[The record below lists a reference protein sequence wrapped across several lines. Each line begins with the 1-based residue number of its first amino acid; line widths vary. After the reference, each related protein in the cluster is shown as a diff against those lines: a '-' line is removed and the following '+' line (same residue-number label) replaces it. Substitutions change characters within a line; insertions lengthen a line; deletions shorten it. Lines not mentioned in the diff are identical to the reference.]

1 MEGLV
6 HAVLL
11 DGRGGART
19 LDWEGVCQW
28 EPSQGLLWVHL
39 DYTADA
45 SSVWLYEQKDVPAL
59 VSDALLAQETRPRV
73 TMMQEGL
80 LVYLRGVNLN
90 PGAEPED
97 MIAIRL
103 WVTPGRVISTQR
115 RQLRAVSSLLARAD
129 QGDAP
134 GTSYGLLVEL
144 VDDLTWNMEDV
155 VDQVEE
161 QVGEYEEAA
170 MQRQSR
176 AMLGEMSLVRRRV
189 TVLRRF
195 LAPQRDALARL
206 VDPASPLSDRERGQL
221 REVADRLQRLLEDL
235 DAAREHA
242 LIAQED
248 LSNRLADALNQRMYV
263 LAIVSI
269 IFLPMG
275 FLTGLM
281 GVNLGGMPGAES
293 HNGFMVFATGLL
305 IIGLVMAVV
314 LKRWK
319 WL

>member
-11 DGRGGART
+11 DGQGGARP
-19 LDWEGVCQW
+19 LNWQEVCQW

-39 DYTADA
+39 DYTVEA
-45 SSVWLYEQKDVPAL
+45 SSVWLYEQKEVPTL

-115 RQLRAVSSLLARAD
+115 RQLLAVNSLLARAD

-134 GTSYGLLVEL
+134 ATSYGLLVEL
-144 VDDLTWNMEDV
+144 IDDLTWNMEDV

-170 MQRQSR
+170 MARQSR

-206 VDPASPLSDRERGQL
+206 TDPASPLSDRERGQL

-269 IFLPMG
+269 IFLPLG

-293 HNGFMVFATGLL
+293 HNGFMAFATGLL
-305 IIGLVMAVV
+305 VIGLVMAVV